1 MYQTKTVDIDGSPM
15 QVLLFAPE
23 GAGPFPGL
31 VVAQHIPI
39 AHEGLEKDPFTI
51 DIGERLAKAGFA
63 AAIPFI
69 FHWWPPEEDRMVKR
83 DNFRDD
89 NLVKDLDAAHGLLA
103 DMDGIDAG
111 RIGIVGHCWGGRAA
125 WLGACRNPNYKAA
138 AVMYGG
144 RVKLGM
150 GEGAEPPISL
160 AGNITCPVLDIFGN
174 DDKNPTPEDV
184 DDYEAALQQA
194 GVEYSFH
201 RYDGAGHG
209 FQDFCDDD
217 RYRQEQSDD
226 AWAKQLAFF
235 ETHLM

>member
-1 MYQTKTVDIDGSPM
+1 MAARTV
-15 QVLLFAPE
+15 
-23 GAGPFPGL
+23 
-31 VVAQHIPI
+31 
-39 AHEGLEKDPFTI
+39 
-51 DIGERLAKAGFA
+51 
-63 AAIPFI
+63 
-69 FHWWPPEEDRMVKR
+69 
-83 DNFRDD
+83 
-89 NLVKDLDAAHGLLA
+89 
-103 DMDGIDAG
+103 
-111 RIGIVGHCWGGRAA
+111 
-125 WLGACRNPNYKAA
+125 
-138 AVMYGG
+138 
-144 RVKLGM
+144 

-160 AGNITCPVLDIFGN
+160 AGNITCPVLGIFGN